1 VLEIGD
7 NEANLAARAN
17 PGHRKRHN
25 KTITRIA
32 ALPRELRREFATAYF
47 TILSAEE
54 MELCYTQSADVPNNQ
69 IVATCFSIKR
79 TGK

>member
-1 VLEIGD
+1 M
-7 NEANLAARAN
+7 
-17 PGHRKRHN
+17 
-25 KTITRIA
+25 ITRIA

-47 TILSAEE
+47 TTPSAEE